1 MAAGA
6 GAGMRD
12 DGQGGTMRG
21 SAVLFHTHIDPF
33 LVVSSLSAGGG
44 GFLIKP
50 HFNICTA
57 G

>member
-6 GAGMRD
+6 GTGMRD

-50 HFNICTA
+50 YFNICTA